1 MTNLFDENFW
11 DERYSG
17 STTVWS
23 GQANPQLLAE
33 MSDPDVAASSGLTS
47 SGPASGQTTAPTA
60 GLTPGLDNELGNE
73 PRNEQRNDQSGA
85 TTDSRVARSALDVGC
100 GEGADAVWL
109 ARHGWDVT
117 AVDISRVALKRAAG
131 HASEL
136 ELAGSIRWEHH
147 NLLTWRPPAFSF
159 DLVSAQFMHL
169 PKVDREPL
177 YSRLAAAVA
186 PGGTLLIVGHS
197 ASDIQAGARRPAVPD
212 LYFTAAE
219 IADSLDSKL
228 WQVLVAE
235 PRPRMAKSPEGKP
248 ITIHDEV
255 LRATR
260 LA

>member
-23 GQANPQLLAE
+23 GQANPQLLTE
-33 MSDPDVAASSGLTS
+33 MSGPDAA
-47 SGPASGQTTAPTA
+47 P
-60 GLTPGLDNELGNE
+60 
-73 PRNEQRNDQSGA
+73 
-85 TTDSRVARSALDVGC
+85 DSRVARTALDVGC

-117 AVDISRVALKRAAG
+117 AVDISRVALKRANG
-131 HASEL
+131 HAAGL
-136 ELAGSIRWEHH
+136 ELAGSISWEHH
-147 NLLTWRPPAFSF
+147 NLLTWRPPAFCF

-169 PKVDREPL
+169 PKDDREPL

-212 LYFTAAE
+212 LYFTASE
-219 IADSLDSKL
+219 IADSLDSKH

-235 PRPRMAKSPEGKP
+235 SRPRMAQNPEGKP